1 MNIAIVCIA
10 IASFL
15 PIVCAGLA
23 KREGFAGKNF
33 DNNNPRQWLAKQ
45 TGASAR
51 ANAAQANSWEALP
64 IFAAGVLSAEFLH
77 APQGRIDM
85 MAMAFIACRIVYI
98 GLYVGDIASARSI
111 VWAAGLALSFALFFA
126 NMF

>member
-1 MNIAIVCIA
+1 MNIAIVCVA

-23 KREGFAGKNF
+23 KRGGIATKTF
-33 DNNNPRQWLAKQ
+33 DNNNPRAWLAKQ
-45 TGASAR
+45 TGAAAR
-51 ANAAQANSWEALP
+51 ANAAQANSWEAFS

-77 APQGRIDM
+77 APQDRIDM
-85 MAMAFIACRIVYI
+85 MAMGFIACRVVYI
-98 GLYVGDIASARSI
+98 GLYIADIATVRSL
-111 VWAAGLALSFALFFA
+111 VWSAGLVLSFALFFA